1 MISVKGL
8 IFYVA
13 TGFFLFGVLADIKT
27 NSTTTWVLSCMMFV
41 VFWPMIVLILLG
53 KIVGSILGLTND

>member
-8 IFYVA
+8 MFYVA
-13 TGFFLFGVLADIKT
+13 IGFFLFGLLADIKT
-27 NSTTTWVLSCMMFV
+27 DSTITWILSCMMFA